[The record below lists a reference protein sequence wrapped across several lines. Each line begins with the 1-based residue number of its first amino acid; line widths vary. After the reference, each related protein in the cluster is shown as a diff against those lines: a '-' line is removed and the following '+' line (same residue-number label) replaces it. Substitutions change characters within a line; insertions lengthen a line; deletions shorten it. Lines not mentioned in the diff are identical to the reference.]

1 MPDKVV
7 DERMEEMRMN
17 RQAGTEEQQILTCV
31 KWGRIRS
38 HWVDIPNLLCL
49 SKD

>member
-7 DERMEEMRMN
+7 DESMVEMRMK
-17 RQAGTEEQQILTCV
+17 RQAGTEELQILACV
-31 KWGRIRS
+31 KVGRIRS

-49 SKD
+49 NKD